1 MKWFRK
7 RIISPILQRFVRFY
21 FKKERKFHYGSIKAV
36 VLPGVFF
43 PHFTLST
50 RFLMSFLEH
59 QDLNGM
65 SFLELGCGTGMISAL
80 AAKKGAKVLATDI
93 NPKALENAKRNA
105 DLNQVKLETL
115 HSDLF
120 KQIPSQQF
128 DFIVINPPY
137 YPKQPN
143 NDAEKAWFCGE
154 NFEYFEKLFST
165 LKPYVQVD
173 SKVLMVLSE
182 DCELAKIQSI
192 AQRNGFKFLKKVE
205 KKIRGERNYIFQIV

>member
-21 FKKERKFHYGSIKAV
+21 FKKERKFRYGSIKAV

-50 RFLMSFLEH
+50 RFLMSFLEP

-65 SFLELGCGTGMISAL
+65 SFLELGCGTGVISAL

-105 DLNQVKLETL
+105 DLNQVKLETI

-192 AQRNGFKFLKKVE
+192 AQRNDFKFLKKVE